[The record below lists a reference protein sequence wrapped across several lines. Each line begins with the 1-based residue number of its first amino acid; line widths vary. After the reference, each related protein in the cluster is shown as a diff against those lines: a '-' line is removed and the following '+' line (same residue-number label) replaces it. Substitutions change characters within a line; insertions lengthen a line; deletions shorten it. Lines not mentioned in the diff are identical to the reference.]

1 MDQLID
7 TLTIE
12 IPHFAAYAIWGIGCP
27 LVAILIKFAA

>member
-12 IPHFAAYAIWGIGCP
+12 IPHFAAYAIWAIGVP
-27 LVAILIKFAA
+27 VVGFLPRIIG